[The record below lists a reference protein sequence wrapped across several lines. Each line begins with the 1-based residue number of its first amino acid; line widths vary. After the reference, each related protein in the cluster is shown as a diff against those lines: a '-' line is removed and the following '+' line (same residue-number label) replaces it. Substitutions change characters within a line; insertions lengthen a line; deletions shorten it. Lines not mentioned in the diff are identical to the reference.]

1 MKKIVSVMFALLIT
15 ACSSSESSF
24 KGKEYKMNDATN
36 NAEITLA
43 FDAKENRFFGKVIN
57 NYFGRYEL
65 DGNNIKFGSA
75 GATMMAGPENLM
87 KAESQYLMTLPKVN
101 AFVLEDKSLTLKT
114 TDGQSL
120 VFEEVG
126 TITEK

>member
-65 DGNNIKFGSA
+65 DGNNIKFGPA

-87 KAESQYLMTLPKVN
+87 KVESQYLMTLPKVN

>member
-1 MKKIVSVMFALLIT
+1 MKKILSVMAALLIT
-15 ACSSSESSF
+15 ACAAKENSF
-24 KGKEYKMNDATN
+24 KGKEYKMNDAAN
-36 NAEITLA
+36 KAEITLA

-57 NYFGRYEL
+57 NYFGKYEL
-65 DGNNIKFGSA
+65 DGNNIKFGPA

-101 AFVLEDKSLTLKT
+101 SFVLEDKSLTLKT

-126 TITEK
+126 TVAEK